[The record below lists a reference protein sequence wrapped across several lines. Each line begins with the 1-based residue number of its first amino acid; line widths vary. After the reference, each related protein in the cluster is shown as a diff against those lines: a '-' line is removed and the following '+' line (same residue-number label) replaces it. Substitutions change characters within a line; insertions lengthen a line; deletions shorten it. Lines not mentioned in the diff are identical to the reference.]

1 MYRVLLMGVSLLVLL
16 LVALVSSFQ
25 PLYWLVYA
33 SVISVAVGYLWS
45 WLQSRGLE
53 TEVHELT
60 PYPQVGQ
67 TVHLK
72 VMVREKAGLPRVGL
86 HARLLG
92 DFITLRDEGFNL
104 APKGSVTWN
113 ASGLCSRRGLNEIGS
128 LAIVSGDPSG
138 LLSLECRAGKP
149 QSILVYPSTV
159 DLSRTLVEGQATGGE
174 IGEMGQLVGHSA
186 TASMVRPYTPGDS
199 LTHVHWPTTARLD
212 QLMTKEFE
220 GAGINEIWLFLD
232 MQEDAQMGTG
242 EDGTEEYGVTM
253 AASLARALIQD
264 GHAVGLVSQGDQ
276 TYRLSPRKDANHLWA
291 LQRALALA
299 KAKGRTPLPALMA
312 QETSNLGAGTVAI
325 VLAPWPGQGI
335 GSLFQ
340 FLRRRGILVV
350 PIFMDP
356 ASFGGSS
363 DPRRPSD
370 GHVNVGEWSY
380 VVKRGDDLSVILGNV
395 LDHISSY

>member
-1 MYRVLLMGVSLLVLL
+1 MYRALLMGVSLLVLL
-16 LVALVSSFQ
+16 AIALVSSFQ
-25 PLYWLVYA
+25 PLYWLIYA
-33 SVISVAVGYLWS
+33 SVIGVAVGYLWA
-45 WLQSRGLE
+45 WLQSRRLE

-72 VMVREKAGLPRVGL
+72 VIVKEKAGIPRVGL

-92 DFITLRDEGFNL
+92 DFISLGNEGFNL
-104 APKGSVTWN
+104 APRGSVTWT
-113 ASGLCSRRGLNEIGS
+113 ASGLCRRRGLNEIGS

-149 QSILVYPSTV
+149 QSILVYASTV
-159 DLSRTLVEGQATGGE
+159 KLSRTLVEGQGTGGE

-199 LTHVHWPTTARLD
+199 MTHVHWPTTARLD
-212 QLMTKEFE
+212 QLMTKDFE

-264 GHAVGLVSQGDQ
+264 GHAVGLVTQGDQ
-276 TYRLSPRKDANHLWA
+276 LYRLSPRKDANHLWA
-291 LQRALALA
+291 LLRALALA
-299 KAKGRTPLPALMA
+299 KASGRTPLSSLMT
-312 QETSNLGAGTVAI
+312 QETGNLGAGTVAM
-325 VLAPWPGQGI
+325 VLAPWPEQGI
-335 GSLFQ
+335 SSLFQ

-350 PIFMDP
+350 PILMDP
-356 ASFGGSS
+356 ASFGGRS
-363 DPRRPSD
+363 DPRRSSD
-370 GHVNVGEWSY
+370 SHVSVGEWSY
-380 VVKRGDDLSVILGNV
+380 AVRRGDDLSVILGNV
-395 LDHISSY
+395 LDHLSSY